1 MDSLTLRTKKIEA
14 RNGVKK
20 EPIETALSLD
30 NARSF
35 RGVQEKIK
43 DFILQLS

>member
-1 MDSLTLRTKKIEA
+1 MEVVGNIHLLCEQRKL
-14 RNGVKK
+14 KK
-20 EPIETALSLD
+20 ESIETALPLD